1 MRLKRKRLLPAFLA
15 VAALLALSVAAA
27 MTRSLP
33 LYLLLALSVPAA
45 IKSVPAFK
53 GRESLAL
60 FIVVTVVGLP
70 INLAAVCALMERF
83 IEDPDTPLLTQVLWG
98 TVLCSCAASIENI
111 VIGVVGR
118 LLWPKQ
124 VEIEL

>member
-27 MTRSLP
+27 MTHSLL

-45 IKSVPAFK
+45 VKSVPAFK

-60 FIVVTVVGLP
+60 FIVGTVVGLP
-70 INLAAVCALMERF
+70 INLAAARAHRTLYCGPGGPAV
-83 IEDPDTPLLTQVLWG
+83 DPGPLGCGPVFLRG
-98 TVLCSCAASIENI
+98 EH
-111 VIGVVGR
+111 
-118 LLWPKQ
+118 
-124 VEIEL
+124 

>member
-27 MTRSLP
+27 MTRFLL
-33 LYLLLALSVPAA
+33 LYLLLALSVPMV

-53 GRESLAL
+53 RRESLAL

-70 INLAAVCALMERF
+70 INLAVVCALMERLV
-83 IEDPDTPLLTQVLWG
+83 EDPDVSLLTQVLWG
-98 TVLCSCAASIENI
+98 AVLCSCAASIENI
-111 VIGVVGR
+111 AIGVVGR